1 MIKKEQFICQ
11 RHNQSIL
18 NQQLANELE
27 TLKNKYD
34 RLFNEAYSANKNETL
49 SNMYEPILL
58 VNEVPMVKKQAE
70 AISIYQQ
77 LFLT

>member
-11 RHNQSIL
+11 RHNQSII

-27 TLKNKYD
+27 TLKNKYE

-49 SNMYEPILL
+49 SNI
-58 VNEVPMVKKQAE
+58 
-70 AISIYQQ
+70 
-77 LFLT
+77 